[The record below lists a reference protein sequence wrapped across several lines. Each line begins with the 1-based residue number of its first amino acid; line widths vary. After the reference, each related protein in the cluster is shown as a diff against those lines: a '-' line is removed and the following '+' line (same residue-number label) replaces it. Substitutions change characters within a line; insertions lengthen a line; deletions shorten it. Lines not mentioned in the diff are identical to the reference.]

1 VSAAPATSA
10 AGAAEGH
17 LRVTQVRSG
26 ICTKPKHRGTLL
38 ARVPHL
44 ITVEP
49 ASEDEAA
56 DQRER
61 SASALRARR
70 VSQGMTDVNE
80 APAPA
85 KKARRA
91 TKELA

>member
-1 VSAAPATSA
+1 M
-10 AGAAEGH
+10 
-17 LRVTQVRSG
+17 
-26 ICTKPKHRGTLL
+26 L